1 MQVVVDE
8 DNMPCL
14 TVFAVILPNII
25 QYFAFHHRQ
34 NGGWLWMT
42 RTTNTSW
49 NQPGLQ
55 GAEERQ
61 QPMAPD

>member
-1 MQVVVDE
+1 MGCWWRQHVV
-8 DNMPCL
+8 
-14 TVFAVILPNII
+14 VILPDII
-25 QYFAFHHRQ
+25 YGIFAFPHRQ

-55 GAEERQ
+55 GAGERQ